1 MSQPPSVPGATYE
14 FDEFRFEPRD
24 VRLVRRGVVL
34 HAEPKAMKVLEVLLQ
49 SSGSLVERDTLL
61 EQVWGRVIVTP
72 GSLTRLIAELRR
84 LLGDDPLKPRF
95 IETVHTKGYRWIA
108 PVAQV
113 GELTLR
119 RSAPPERS
127 IELIGRDEDLTQL
140 ELIAATSRLVTLAG
154 PGGTGKTQ
162 LALELARRR
171 ESQQPNSVYWIDLTA
186 AGDERAL
193 PGLITAAL
201 DLQLPDSADLAGG
214 LAQALG
220 KRQLLLLL
228 DNCEH
233 LAVSLAALART
244 VLSRCS
250 NVSIICTSQARLDVP
265 EETVFWVSPLRLPGS
280 GWETSVDPLRTLLES
295 PAIRL
300 LRERA
305 HSITPYF
312 ELTRDNASFVVEICR
327 RLDGLP
333 LALEL
338 AAARLATLSPQQ
350 LIGALGDRFGLL
362 ARQAGATQRH
372 GSLREAIEW
381 SYELLEPAER
391 ELLDHF
397 GVFFGTWSLDAALAV
412 AGGQAKAGAT
422 LNGLQSLVQ
431 KSLVIVERGPG
442 GLRYRLLESVRAFA
456 CARLDA
462 MDRTD
467 QARLL
472 HARYFARLAATAG
485 EKLLEDDQVVWM
497 DHLDLEWPNLRAAWE
512 WLLTRPVHRA
522 HAVELMV
529 GLRWHFWIRG
539 KYTEAMQ
546 WYSEAEALIEE
557 CGASDQARLFNGHA
571 IALLHAR
578 RLEDAL
584 LHAGRAAAC
593 AELSDLAWEHAY
605 ALGVQA
611 WLAIALGR
619 PQDAK
624 TSSEKAAEL
633 SRQLHQP
640 WIEGFTRLGL
650 AFSPVYAQDHAQAV
664 TAMREVASIFDRAPD
679 RHMRM
684 FATVQLALQQFLT
697 GDSIAARGNTLRGL
711 CFARQIANPRGLTGI
726 CETSAYIAAQEGHAP
741 LAARL
746 LGAAEA
752 GRQMSGAP
760 QFPYWMKL
768 HDTAWEEICA
778 RIGQTAAN
786 DIFAAGELAGPR
798 ACAPQAAAFLQS
810 ETRSG

>member
-1 MSQPPSVPGATYE
+1 MNC
-14 FDEFRFEPRD
+14 
-24 VRLVRRGVVL
+24 
-34 HAEPKAMKVLEVLLQ
+34 
-49 SSGSLVERDTLL
+49 SS
-61 EQVWGRVIVTP
+61 
-72 GSLTRLIAELRR
+72 
-84 LLGDDPLKPRF
+84 
-95 IETVHTKGYRWIA
+95 
-108 PVAQV
+108 
-113 GELTLR
+113 R
-119 RSAPPERS
+119 RSANYS
-127 IELIGRDEDLTQL
+127 T
-140 ELIAATSRLVTLAG
+140 
-154 PGGTGKTQ
+154 
-162 LALELARRR
+162 
-171 ESQQPNSVYWIDLTA
+171 Y
-186 AGDERAL
+186 
-193 PGLITAAL
+193 
-201 DLQLPDSADLAGG
+201 
-214 LAQALG
+214 
-220 KRQLLLLL
+220 
-228 DNCEH
+228 
-233 LAVSLAALART
+233 
-244 VLSRCS
+244 
-250 NVSIICTSQARLDVP
+250 
-265 EETVFWVSPLRLPGS
+265 
-280 GWETSVDPLRTLLES
+280 
-295 PAIRL
+295 
-300 LRERA
+300 
-305 HSITPYF
+305 
-312 ELTRDNASFVVEICR
+312 
-327 RLDGLP
+327 
-333 LALEL
+333 
-338 AAARLATLSPQQ
+338 
-350 LIGALGDRFGLL
+350 
-362 ARQAGATQRH
+362 
-372 GSLREAIEW
+372 
-381 SYELLEPAER
+381 
-391 ELLDHF
+391 F

-456 CARLDA
+456 CARLEA

-571 IALLHAR
+571 ITLLHAR

-584 LHAGRAAAC
+584 LHARRAAAC
-593 AELSDLAWEHAY
+593 AESSDLAWEHAY

-611 WLAIALGR
+611 WLAVALGR

-624 TSSEKAAEL
+624 SELRKGRGTQPTVASTL
-633 SRQLHQP
+633 DRRLHATGARFQ
-640 WIEGFTRLGL
+640 
-650 AFSPVYAQDHAQAV
+650 SVYAQDHAQAV
-664 TAMREVASIFDRAPD
+664 TDMREVASIFDSAAD

-711 CFARQIANPRGLTGI
+711 SFARQIANPRGLTGI